1 MALSCSHQASH
12 LVEEDDRFVI
22 YAPAIMNAEVVAYQG
37 DIQQIKTLGVG
48 QQRLSLKLLVI
59 FCTEIDISF
68 SSPLLFIRIHR
79 QKLYLFPKLCVH
91 SQILL

>member
-1 MALSCSHQASH
+1 MALSCSHQAAH

-48 QQRLSLKLLVI
+48 RPAPVSAEPCKRSLS
-59 FCTEIDISF
+59 TD
-68 SSPLLFIRIHR
+68 
-79 QKLYLFPKLCVH
+79 
-91 SQILL
+91 